1 VPRQVGQIQRDEP
14 LARFIFSRR
23 HFSPTKKVVKAPA
36 FIPNPDDLQTSVFRI
51 YELGEQQIRD
61 IGEGVGRIQS
71 PPRSPRARGEIE
83 VNAVLNVGVNVGVG
97 LHVIPDEP
105 PPRHAEITGWPRDDK
120 PQQLEIAKLLAAAA
134 LLVLHD

>member
-1 VPRQVGQIQRDEP
+1 MPRQVEQIQRDEP

-23 HFSPTKKVVKAPA
+23 HLSTTKKVVKAPA

-51 YELGEQQIRD
+51 YELGERQIRD
-61 IGEGVGRIQS
+61 IGEGVGRTQS
-71 PPRSPRARGEIE
+71 PPQSPRARGEIE
-83 VNAVLNVGVNVGVG
+83 VNAVINVGAN

-120 PQQLEIAKLLAAAA
+120 PQQLEIAKLLAAVAR
-134 LLVLHD
+134 LVLHH